1 MESIDKLCNNHGM
14 HLALT
19 IINSLFSF
27 LFLIIGDKNV
37 VQGGGDY
44 QQPYDDVGYLWHGS
58 SLISLALIVPVLLEA
73 VINVINNDD
82 RHVEKT
88 RDIQTTSEIF
98 IFQIGLTLPV
108 IMPFLPDTVTTHQ
121 YYPTLLNCAF
131 RGHIAIISGVFFASK
146 VRYDSAFCPSW
157 LTMLFYVTSIAGNA
171 LYDTSG
177 SLAIA
182 ATACRLV
189 AIGVFMLAFGRRL
202 FLCLRHQF
210 NYARAVV
217 APATKDGAT
226 AETTIEKSRE
236 QGYAWYRIAYST
248 CILSWLC
255 FTVGANSLWTI
266 ADHQLF
272 LINVPSIIFQLFFLV
287 LSLRMV
293 RLEAVTALFSL
304 LEAKKQYVRYISH
317 ELRTPLSAATA
328 GLHVLEQELKQVFLL
343 LREKVSADEEDGLQ
357 DTLGD
362 VTLAITT
369 RYPNCTPMLF
379 LHCTT
384 PTPLAAHISLSS
396 LTLPTSHTPHQPP
409 FSSSTIHS
417 HTPNHQRRH
426 TERPV
431 DV

>member
-1 MESIDKLCNNHGM
+1 M

-27 LFLIIGDKNV
+27 LFLIIGDRNV
-37 VQGGGDY
+37 VQGGGNY
-44 QQPYDDVGYLWHGS
+44 QQPFHDAGFLWHGS
-58 SLISLALIVPVLLEA
+58 SLVSLALIVPVLLEA

-82 RHVEKT
+82 RRVGKT
-88 RDIQTTSEIF
+88 RDIQTTSEI
-98 IFQIGLTLPV
+98 ILFQIGLMLPV
-108 IMPFLPDTVTTHQ
+108 IMPFLPETVTTHQ

-146 VRYDSAFCPSW
+146 VRYDPAFCPSW

-182 ATACRLV
+182 TTACRLV
-189 AIGVFMLAFGRRL
+189 AVGIFMLAFVRWLVVCVRLQYNNVRR
-202 FLCLRHQF
+202 
-210 NYARAVV
+210 AV
-217 APATKDGAT
+217 APAAKDGAT
-226 AETTIEKSRE
+226 TETTIEKTRE
-236 QGYAWYRIAYST
+236 QGYVWYRIAYST

-255 FTVGANSLWTI
+255 FTVSANSLWTI
-266 ADHQLF
+266 ADKQLF
-272 LINVPSIIFQLFFLV
+272 LINVPSIIFQVFFLV

-293 RLEAVTALFSL
+293 RLEAVTALYSL

-328 GLHVLEQELKQVFLL
+328 GLHVLEQELKQVFRL
-343 LREKVSADEEDGLQ
+343 LREKVSGDEEDGLQ

-369 RYPNCTPMLF
+369 RYPLT
-379 LHCTT
+379 LHA
-384 PTPLAAHISLSS
+384 PHAPHTPLTPRIA
-396 LTLPTSHTPHQPP
+396 LTPHTPHTHHT
-409 FSSSTIHS
+409 SSPHFTP
-417 HTPNHQRRH
+417 HTLAFIGFGPR
-426 TERPV
+426 
-431 DV
+431 